1 MRLCSYIPICGFQSH
16 PFDAAERARRKIQH
30 KVDFILLSENKLMKA
45 EEGALTTLTTLDV
58 FSSVIILSLVYS
70 LLPVGLTPAF
80 SLIFFLVF

>member
-1 MRLCSYIPICGFQSH
+1 
-16 PFDAAERARRKIQH
+16 
-30 KVDFILLSENKLMKA
+30 MKA

-70 LLPVGLTPAF
+70 LLPVGLNPAF